1 MDFLTPEVISAAM
14 FVGSVALGY
23 GKLEKR
29 LTALEVTQ
37 DHILRTLEEI
47 KEQNKCR

>member
-1 MDFLTPEVISAAM
+1 MFLLSPEVLSAVC
-14 FVGSVALGY
+14 FVGSVAVGY

-37 DHILRTLEEI
+37 AHIVKTLEEI